1 MSGNNIPTGNKSLLY
16 IIYLYN
22 ENDHH
27 LEPCVHYIIDGQRC
41 LVECFPVHQAGLGL
55 EEYDIVGLLIWFNYA
70 KL

>member
-1 MSGNNIPTGNKSLLY
+1 MRVDWVGCDDLVMR
-16 IIYLYN
+16 
-22 ENDHH
+22 
-27 LEPCVHYIIDGQRC
+27 VHYIIDGQRC